1 MSSLARRT
9 LPRANRPDSKRK
21 IDAAMAAAQREAKR
35 RSFAWRRRA
44 NALRQVFL
52 LSLFSAALFGAW
64 WVHDEGHTEQLIRV
78 GENLWVEVPAPKT
91 LRVAQVRIDGLVNA
105 NQQRVVEQLGPL
117 EGRAILSLSLGEL
130 REKLLTIGWVKE
142 ATIKRSLP
150 GVIDVRIIEREP
162 YAIWQHEGA
171 LRLIDSGGEE
181 ITREGL
187 GSWEHL
193 PLVVGAD
200 APQAAGRLIDVLRTE
215 PALIGKVHAMVHVGA
230 RRWDLQFNNGVE
242 VMLPE
247 QQVAEAWARLAELD
261 EIHAILSRDIAVLDM
276 RLPDRLT
283 IRPGAT
289 NKNSVQNI

>member
-9 LPRANRPDSKRK
+9 LPRASRPDSKRK

-35 RSFAWRRRA
+35 RAFAWRRRA

-64 WVHDEGHTEQLIRV
+64 WVHDEGHTEQLMRV

-105 NQQRVVEQLGPL
+105 NQQLVVEQLGPL
-117 EGRAILSLSLGEL
+117 EGRAILSLPLGEL

-150 GVIDVRIIEREP
+150 GVVDVWIIEREP

-215 PALIGKVHAMVHVGA
+215 PTLIGKVHAMVHVGA

>member
-9 LPRANRPDSKRK
+9 LPRASRPDSQRK
-21 IDAAMAAAQREAKR
+21 IDTAMAAAQHEAKR
-35 RSFAWRRRA
+35 KALAWRRRA

-64 WVHDEGHTEQLIRV
+64 WVHEEGHTEQFLRV
-78 GENLWVEVPAPKT
+78 GENLWIEVPAPKT

-105 NQQRVVEQLGPL
+105 DRELVTRQLGAL

-130 REKLLTIGWVKE
+130 RDKLLMIGWVQE
-142 ATIKRSLP
+142 ATVKRSLP
-150 GVIDVRIIEREP
+150 GVIEVRIVEREP
-162 YAIWQHEGA
+162 YAIWQHEGV
-171 LRLIDSGGEE
+171 LRLIDSGGVE

-187 GSWEHL
+187 GSYDHL

-200 APQAAGRLIDVLRTE
+200 APSAAGRLIDVLRTE
-215 PALIGKVHAMVHVGA
+215 PALISRVHAMVHVGA
-230 RRWDLQFNNGVE
+230 RRWDLKFNNGVE

-247 QQVAEAWARLAELD
+247 QEVAAAWARLAELD
-261 EIHAILSRDIAVLDM
+261 QVHAILSRDIAVLDM

-283 IRPGAT
+283 IRPGAA
-289 NKNSVQNI
+289 NKNSMQNI